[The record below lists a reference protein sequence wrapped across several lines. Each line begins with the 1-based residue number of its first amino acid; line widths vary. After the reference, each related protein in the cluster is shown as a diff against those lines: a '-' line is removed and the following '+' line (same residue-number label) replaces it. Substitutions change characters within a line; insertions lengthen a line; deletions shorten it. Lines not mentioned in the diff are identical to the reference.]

1 MNTKAIHRTTSRLIV
16 LVILTLLLTGCVK
29 AEVLVDLKPNGS
41 GTLSM
46 SIGLTSEAKS
56 MLSSQGSDI
65 DTIFDGLIS
74 DESSQDKIQVEK
86 WADGE
91 YEWAKAGR
99 DFENVEQITQLLDD
113 NTMFNQFSVTQEK
126 SFFQTKYLVD
136 AEFAPLSA
144 DTSGSDASSFGM
156 DAAAFIEL
164 RFMMR
169 MPGKILETNGYPDK
183 DNPNLISWTAKGDQP
198 VSITATATAMNWT
211 NIGLLLGGI
220 LLVVVAAVGIPYF
233 QKRKKAQAEAGSVIE
248 SDQDEKVDPSPSINY

>member
-1 MNTKAIHRTTSRLIV
+1 TITRFAISIALAI
-16 LVILTLLLTGCVK
+16 LLTGCVK
-29 AEVLVDLKPNGS
+29 AEVLVDLRPNGS

-74 DESSQDKIQVEK
+74 DDSSKDQIQVEK
-86 WADGE
+86 WVDGE

-113 NTMFNQFSVTQEK
+113 NTMFTQFSLTQK
-126 SFFQTKYLVD
+126 KGFFQNQYTLN

-144 DTSGSDASSFGM
+144 DTSGSDASAFGM

-164 RFMMR
+164 RFITR
-169 MPGKILETNGYPDK
+169 MPGKIIESNGYPDK
-183 DNPNLISWTAKGDQP
+183 DNPNLISWTAKGGQP
-198 VSITATATAMNWT
+198 VSIKAESAATNWV
-211 NIGLLLGGI
+211 NLGLVLGGAV
-220 LLVVVAAVGIPYF
+220 LLIAVIFGITYSR
-233 QKRKKAQAEAGSVIE
+233 KRKKQQIATDITAQPLPEEIIA
-248 SDQDEKVDPSPSINY
+248 P